1 MEAASDE
8 PKKNILLMK
17 QELQVEEEIEQEVQI
32 VKVVQAQEAQEVVDL
47 DLEEERRLT
56 VLGQDPYYN
65 HLLWQM
71 NLTPEMVDDYYSNM
85 LDEMTRSYES
95 PYTQSQEKVAEEET
109 IPNQPGTADQAAKEG
124 KVQETG
130 TQTNME
136 DVEAEKIKMALV
148 EKKEQMKTIHQKLI
162 AITEMMI
169 QNQRAWEMEATTQET
184 DQGDQRD
191 PEVPHPS
198 SKC

>member
-1 MEAASDE
+1 
-8 PKKNILLMK
+8 MK
-17 QELQVEEEIEQEVQI
+17 QELQAEEEIEQEVQI
-32 VKVVQAQEAQEVVDL
+32 VNEIQVQEAREVVDL

-56 VLGQDPYYN
+56 LLGQDPYYN

-71 NLTPEMVDDYYSNM
+71 NLTPEMVDDYHSFM
-85 LDEMTRSYES
+85 LDEMIRSYES

-109 IPNQPGTADQAAKEG
+109 IPNQPGTADQVAKEG

-169 QNQRAWEMEATTQET
+169 QKTKARKMEATQEIG
-184 DQGDQRD
+184 QGAQED
-191 PEVPHPS
+191 PEVPDQS

>member
-8 PKKNILLMK
+8 PKMNILLMK

-109 IPNQPGTADQAAKEG
+109 IPNQPGNADQVAKEG

-130 TQTNME
+130 TQTME
-136 DVEAEKIKMALV
+136 DVEAEKIKEALV
-148 EKKEQMKTIHQKLI
+148 EKKEQMKAIHQKLI
-162 AITEMMI
+162 AIQEMII
-169 QNQRAWEMEATTQET
+169 QKMKARKMEVTQEI
-184 DQGDQRD
+184 R
-191 PEVPHPS
+191 PEVQEDQEVLDLN

>member
-109 IPNQPGTADQAAKEG
+109 IPNQPGNADQVAKEG

-130 TQTNME
+130 TQTME
-136 DVEAEKIKMALV
+136 DVEAEKIKEALV
-148 EKKEQMKTIHQKLI
+148 EKKEQMKAIHQKLI
-162 AITEMMI
+162 AIQEMMI
-169 QNQRAWEMEATTQET
+169 QKTKARKMEVTQEI
-184 DQGDQRD
+184 R
-191 PEVPHPS
+191 PEVQEDQEVLDQN

>member
-71 NLTPEMVDDYYSNM
+71 NLTPEMVDDYHSYM
-85 LDEMTRSYES
+85 LDEMIRSYES

-109 IPNQPGTADQAAKEG
+109 IPNQPGNADQVAKEG

-130 TQTNME
+130 TQTME
-136 DVEAEKIKMALV
+136 DVEAEKIKEALV
-148 EKKEQMKTIHQKLI
+148 EKKEQMKAIHQKLI
-162 AITEMMI
+162 AIQEMMI
-169 QNQRAWEMEATTQET
+169 QKMKARKMEVTQEI
-184 DQGDQRD
+184 R
-191 PEVPHPS
+191 PEVQEDQEVLGQN

>member
-17 QELQVEEEIEQEVQI
+17 QELQVEEEIEEEVQI
-32 VKVVQAQEAQEVVDL
+32 VKEVQAKEAQEIVDL
-47 DLEEERRLT
+47 DLQEERHLT
-56 VLGQDPYYN
+56 ILGQDPYFN

-71 NLTPEMVDDYYSNM
+71 NLTPEMIDDYYSNM
-85 LDEMTRSYES
+85 LEEMTRSYES

-109 IPNQPGTADQAAKEG
+109 IPNQPGTADQVAKEG

-130 TQTNME
+130 TQTME
-136 DVEAEKIKMALV
+136 DVEAEKIKEALV
-148 EKKEQMKTIHQKLI
+148 EKKEQMKAIHQKLI
-162 AITEMMI
+162 AIQEMII
-169 QNQRAWEMEATTQET
+169 QKMKARKMEVTQEI
-184 DQGDQRD
+184 R
-191 PEVPHPS
+191 PEVQEDQEVLGQN

>member
-8 PKKNILLMK
+8 PKKNILLME
-17 QELQVEEEIEQEVQI
+17 QELQVQEEIEEEVQI
-32 VKVVQAQEAQEVVDL
+32 VKEVQAKEGQEIVDL
-47 DLEEERRLT
+47 DLQEERHLT
-56 VLGQDPYYN
+56 LLGQDPYFN

-71 NLTPEMVDDYYSNM
+71 NLTPEKIDDYYSNM
-85 LDEMTRSYES
+85 LEEMSRSYES
-95 PYTQSQEKVAEEET
+95 PYDQDQEKVAEEET
-109 IPNQPGTADQAAKEG
+109 IPNQPGTADQVAKEG

-169 QNQRAWEMEATTQET
+169 QKTKARKMEVTQEISQAAQE
-184 DQGDQRD
+184 DQ
-191 PEVPHPS
+191 EVPDQN
-198 SKC
+198 SKG

>member
-1 MEAASDE
+1 
-8 PKKNILLMK
+8 MK

-109 IPNQPGTADQAAKEG
+109 IPNQPGNADQVAKEG

-130 TQTNME
+130 TQTME
-136 DVEAEKIKMALV
+136 DVEAEKIKEALV
-148 EKKEQMKTIHQKLI
+148 EKKEQMKAIHQKLI
-162 AITEMMI
+162 AI
-169 QNQRAWEMEATTQET
+169 
-184 DQGDQRD
+184 
-191 PEVPHPS
+191 
-198 SKC
+198 

>member
-109 IPNQPGTADQAAKEG
+109 IPNQPGNADQVAKEG

-130 TQTNME
+130 TQTME
-136 DVEAEKIKMALV
+136 DVEAEKIKEALV
-148 EKKEQMKTIHQKLI
+148 EKKEQMKAIHQKLI
-162 AITEMMI
+162 AIQEMIVQKMKA
-169 QNQRAWEMEATTQET
+169 RKMEVTQEIHPEV
-184 DQGDQRD
+184 QGDQ
-191 PEVPHPS
+191 EVLGQN

>member
-8 PKKNILLMK
+8 PTKNILLMK
-17 QELQVEEEIEQEVQI
+17 QELQAEEEIEQEVQI
-32 VKVVQAQEAQEVVDL
+32 VKEIQAREAQEVVDL

-56 VLGQDPYYN
+56 FLGQDPYYN

-71 NLTPEMVDDYYSNM
+71 NLTPQMVDDYHSNM
-85 LDEMTRSYES
+85 LDEMIRSYES

-109 IPNQPGTADQAAKEG
+109 IPNQPGNEDQVAKEG

-130 TQTNME
+130 TQTME
-136 DVEAEKIKMALV
+136 DVEAEKIKEALV
-148 EKKEQMKTIHQKLI
+148 EKKEQMKAIHQKLI
-162 AITEMMI
+162 AIQEMII
-169 QNQRAWEMEATTQET
+169 QKMKARKMEVTQEI
-184 DQGDQRD
+184 R
-191 PEVPHPS
+191 PEVQEDQEVLGQN

>member
-109 IPNQPGTADQAAKEG
+109 IPNQPGNADQVAKEG

-130 TQTNME
+130 TQTME
-136 DVEAEKIKMALV
+136 DVEAEKIKEALV
-148 EKKEQMKTIHQKLI
+148 EKKEQMKAIHQKLI
-162 AITEMMI
+162 AIQEMIVQKMKA
-169 QNQRAWEMEATTQET
+169 RKMEVTQEI
-184 DQGDQRD
+184 R
-191 PEVPHPS
+191 PEVQEDQEVLGQN